1 MYYYI
6 LHNELNKERYNKTLV
21 DLHSLTNNLGLS
33 GKFYQLSPYSE
44 LQNIINKI
52 NITSNDTVCVV
63 GDDSLLTNTI
73 NLILKSNLEPII
85 CYLPIVNNNNILP
98 KLFDIPKNI
107 EKSVLTLSKRKI
119 KLLTIAKLD
128 NDYFFI
134 NNISF
139 NPTGFDLL
147 IDNKYNIE
155 YNSENLEKIFIL
167 NSTHPDFDIY
177 VENKKYFNI
186 LFLYSQKEILTK
198 KIKID
203 SILKAQKISISTTTN
218 QQQKL
223 TIDNSLQINTP
234 VSIEKGKEIKVIVGK
249 NPIF

>member
-6 LHNELNKERYNKTLV
+6 LHNELNNERYNKTLV
-21 DLHSLTNNLGLS
+21 DLHSLINNLGLS

-52 NITSNDTVCVV
+52 NITSNDTVCIV
-63 GDDSLLTNTI
+63 GDDSLFTNTI
-73 NLILKSNLEPII
+73 NLILKSDLEPII
-85 CYLPIVNNNNILP
+85 CYLPIINNNVLS

-107 EKSVLTLSKRKI
+107 EKSVLILSKRKI
-119 KLLTIAKLD
+119 KLLTTAKLD
-128 NDYFFI
+128 NEYFFI

-139 NPTGFDLL
+139 SPTGCNLL

-155 YNSENLEKIFIL
+155 YNNENLEKIIIL
-167 NSTHPDFDIY
+167 NSTHPDFDIH
-177 VENKKYFNI
+177 VDNKKYFNI
-186 LFLYSQKEILTK
+186 LFLYSKKELLSK

-203 SILKAQKISISTTTN
+203 SILKAQKISITTTTN

-223 TIDNSLQINTP
+223 TIDNSLQINAP
-234 VSIEKGKEIKVIVGK
+234 VSITKGKEIKIIVGK